1 MLSSRRDLTSPPR
14 RRPAGSYFSTA
25 EIRAVGKS
33 AEPRNEE
40 PGGVDCVHVGSLERR
55 ARSLIRRT

>member
-1 MLSSRRDLTSPPR
+1 MSEERDLTSPPR

-33 AEPRNEE
+33 VEPRNEE
-40 PGGVDCVHVGSLERR
+40 PGG
-55 ARSLIRRT
+55 

>member
-1 MLSSRRDLTSPPR
+1 MSEERDLTSPR

-25 EIRAVGKS
+25 SMRAVGKS
-33 AEPRNEE
+33 LEPRKVE
-40 PGGVDCVHVGSLERR
+40 PGGVEEVHVGSLDRR